1 MPLPT
6 TGSARPPSALTRD
19 PNRTTTAWSFP
30 TPSAAR
36 CTNPTSSTAT
46 STRSW
51 SAQVCPR
58 TRSHNLRHSAAVLF
72 GLGVHPK
79 VVSELLGHSQIGII
93 LDLYSHVTVT
103 MQQQAVTALDD
114 LFGDL
119 EP

>member
-1 MPLPT
+1 
-6 TGSARPPSALTRD
+6 
-19 PNRTTTAWSFP
+19 
-30 TPSAAR
+30 
-36 CTNPTSSTAT
+36 
-46 STRSW
+46 
-51 SAQVCPR
+51 
-58 TRSHNLRHSAAVLF
+58 VLF